1 MRGALFVL
9 LLLAPLATGF
19 VTPPAEVVESKSH
32 EEEVLLVLLEGV
44 WTGEQWNDLVESGV
58 QPLRSVRPDALLVW
72 ANPDRDWGPSLTV
85 EAFDDAQY
93 LKPLTPLNASS
104 SLVRLVF
111 EPRLPDE
118 GVDRLRSTVTSWG
131 AQTLDCLLYTSDAA
145 DE

>member
-19 VTPPAEVVESKSH
+19 VAPPAEVVESKSH

-93 LKPLTPLNASS
+93 LKPLT
-104 SLVRLVF
+104 
-111 EPRLPDE
+111 
-118 GVDRLRSTVTSWG
+118 
-131 AQTLDCLLYTSDAA
+131 CLLYTSPSPRDRQKSRMPSSA
-145 DE
+145 